1 MKGEVNLN
9 EFMDHC
15 KKIAEVCPTD
25 KIPPVDD
32 PLKEVIAKG
41 GLMKAEERKHWKA
54 LGLYYAIVS
63 DTAEAF
69 LETYSDVY
77 TKEEF
82 EKLCGTIK
90 TGTKENAISSLQK
103 LIQNL
108 KKRMQ
113 RASGKS

>member
-1 MKGEVNLN
+1 MKGEFNLS
-9 EFMDHC
+9 EFIEHC
-15 KKIAEVCPTD
+15 RKIVEVCPKDTVV
-25 KIPPVDD
+25 PFHD

-113 RASGKS
+113 RSKT